1 MSITLRRTA
10 PRAPA
15 VIGSATDFPGLVRRL
30 FEDPLFPSTMSVPTT
45 GWLPAVDMTETND
58 ELVLT
63 AELPGMEE
71 KEIDLSLD
79 NDILTLSGEK
89 KEVRESPEDDT
100 RFHSYE
106 RFYGAFRRSFML
118 PRSVDVE
125 KIRAEFAKG
134 VLTVHL
140 PKSVKAKGR
149 HIEVSPG

>member
-10 PRAPA
+10 PRSA
-15 VIGSATDFPGLVRRL
+15 VLPSGTDFPGFVRRL
-30 FEDPLFPSTMSVPTT
+30 FEEPVFPTALTNPTV

-58 ELVLT
+58 ELTLT

-71 KEIDLSLD
+71 KDFDLSLE
-79 NDILTLSGEK
+79 NDLLTISGEK
-89 KEVRESPEDDT
+89 KEVREAKDDET

-118 PRSVDVE
+118 PRSVDPE
-125 KIRAEFAKG
+125 KIRAEFTKG

-140 PKSVKAKGR
+140 PKSAKAKGR
-149 HIEVSPG
+149 HIEVSAG